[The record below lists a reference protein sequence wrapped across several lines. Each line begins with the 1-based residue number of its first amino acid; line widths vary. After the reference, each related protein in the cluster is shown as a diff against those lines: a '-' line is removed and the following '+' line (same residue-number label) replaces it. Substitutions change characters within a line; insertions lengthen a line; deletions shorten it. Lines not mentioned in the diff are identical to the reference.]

1 MVRSVVSM
9 ICVGL
14 ILFIGA
20 IAESHYISAHFSEF
34 YTEVSA
40 VYNKVQEETATEND
54 VYALQDKWLY
64 YKKSLHAFVPHS
76 EIKELDLW
84 IAEAVKLV
92 EKEKWED
99 ALSKLEVIK
108 ELSEE
113 IPKNFILSLE
123 NIL

>member
-1 MVRSVVSM
+1 MVKSVVSM
-9 ICVGL
+9 LCAGL
-14 ILFIGA
+14 ILFVGA
-20 IAESHYISAHFSEF
+20 IFESHYISAHFSEF
-34 YTEVSA
+34 NTEVSA
-40 VYNKVQEETATEND
+40 VYDKVLDETAAEDD
-54 VYALQDKWLY
+54 VYALQNKWLY

-84 IAEAVKLV
+84 IAEAVQLV

-108 ELSEE
+108 ELTEQ
-113 IPKNFILSLE
+113 IPKTFLLSVE

>member
-1 MVRSVVSM
+1 MVKSILSM
-9 ICVGL
+9 LCAIV
-14 ILFIGA
+14 ILFTGA
-20 IAESHYISAHFSEF
+20 IIESHFIQVHFSEF
-34 YTEVSA
+34 YTEASA
-40 VYNKVQEETATEND
+40 VYCKVKDETATED
-54 VYALQDKWLY
+54 DIYALQNKWLY

-84 IAEAVKLV
+84 IAEAVRLV

-108 ELSEE
+108 ELSEQ
-113 IPKNFILSLE
+113 IPKCFALSIE

>member
-20 IAESHYISAHFSEF
+20 ISESHYISAHFSEF

-40 VYNKVQEETATEND
+40 VYDKVQEETATEND